1 MKYINKKNCIGLFIA
16 VIFLGLA
23 MYSNC
28 GGKATGTTGSK
39 VTKKTAFVSVWQT
52 TTPNETVTLP
62 LRQGFQYSM
71 TVNWGDD
78 SPQQQITSSNDSNK
92 THAYAQAGHH
102 TITLKGVAQ
111 AWYFNNSDDKD
122 KILSV
127 TDLGDMGWK
136 SFENA
141 FNGCSNLTTVKGG
154 VTTNVTNMAG
164 MFKAAFLADPD
175 IGDWDTSNVTNMS
188 FMFENTGASGPNT
201 GTWDLSNWD
210 TSNVINM
217 SNMFSNLYHAVD
229 LAGWD
234 TSKVTDMSNMFV
246 GAGINPNIS
255 HFNTTKVTDMSQ
267 MFYLSSVNPNMATW
281 SFAKV
286 ADMNSMLV
294 GSQIST
300 LNYTKLLKRIHQ
312 TRTVNNVTLSATS
325 QYYDSAATSR
335 ASLISSNGWSISDN
349 GSAGPD
355 PM

>member
-1 MKYINKKNCIGLFIA
+1 MI
-16 VIFLGLA
+16 
-23 MYSNC
+23 
-28 GGKATGTTGSK
+28 
-39 VTKKTAFVSVWQT
+39 
-52 TTPNETVTLP
+52 
-62 LRQGFQYSM
+62 
-71 TVNWGDD
+71 VNWGDN
-78 SPQQQITSSNDSNK
+78 SSQQQITSWNDSNK

-111 AWYFNNSDDKD
+111 AWYFNNSGDKD

-136 SFENA
+136 SFESA
-141 FNGCSNLTTVKGG
+141 FNGCSNLTTFKGG
-154 VTTNVTNMAG
+154 ITTNVTNMAS
-164 MFKAAFLADPD
+164 MYKAAFLPD
-175 IGDWDTSNVTNMS
+175 TNIANWYTSNVT
-188 FMFENTGASGPNT
+188 
-201 GTWDLSNWD
+201 
-210 TSNVINM
+210 NM

-229 LAGWD
+229 LTGWD

-255 HFNTTKVTDMSQ
+255 HFNTAKVTDMSQ

-312 TRTVNNVTLSATS
+312 TRTINNVTLSATS
-325 QYYDSAATSR
+325 QYYDSAATAR